1 MAWRIEVRRGL
12 RETFSFNDYVQRLLS
27 CRTDASRPSG
37 KNCDPRGKKSYEKK
51 IMSLFFFLL
60 KFWCK
65 FLFVFFK
72 FKLSTLPL
80 DDHAREKIIRLLGS
94 ERYDRATDLVT
105 IVADRCPSRQQNID
119 YVTFLLT
126 ALFNEASVCF
136 LFQFFFQ
143 WSFGLYCISN
153 FFSLKRLGLF
163 SLSIF
168 FPIKLWG
175 LFRNWFMGFVWV
187 WELNYLSV

>member
-1 MAWRIEVRRGL
+1 MKSDEACAKHFPLTITYSDYCHAGPTLRDPRARIVTLEVKNL
-12 RETFSFNDYVQRLLS
+12 MKKKSCHFFSFCSNF
-27 CRTDASRPSG
+27 DA
-37 KNCDPRGKKSYEKK
+37 NFC
-51 IMSLFFFLL
+51 LF
-60 KFWCK
+60 
-65 FLFVFFK
+65 FFK

-143 WSFGLYCISN
+143 LSFGLYCISN

-168 FPIKLWG
+168 FPIKL
-175 LFRNWFMGFVWV
+175 
-187 WELNYLSV
+187 